1 MALKA
6 TIHRANISFSDL
18 DLNRYGDHSLT
29 IARHPSETD
38 ERMMI
43 RLLAFVLNAPD
54 TSDGGTLEFGK
65 DLWEADEPALY
76 QKDLT
81 GLMVHLI
88 EVGQPEEKRITRVC
102 SRSRRVSV
110 YCFSATAEAWWAGM
124 SGRMSRM
131 SNLNVWQ
138 IPPDQSRALSELA
151 DRSMNLNITIQEGT
165 IWVEEGDQSVEV
177 TPVRL
182 LGGES

>member
-6 TIHRANISFSDL
+6 TIHRASVSFSDL
-18 DLNRYGDHSLT
+18 DLNRYDDHSLT

-43 RLLAFVLNAPD
+43 RLLAFVLNAHS
-54 TSDGGTLEFGK
+54 SDSEGPLEFGK

-102 SRSRRVSV
+102 SRSKRVSV
-110 YCFSATAEAWWAGM
+110 YCFSSTAGAWWSGM
-124 SGRMSRM
+124 SGRLSRL

-138 IPPDQSRALSELA
+138 ISPEQSQSLSELA
-151 DRSMNLNITIQEGT
+151 DRSMKLNITIQEGT

-182 LGGES
+182 FGGEA